1 MKGLS
6 ALVKSVAR
14 LVLCSHCCIYRE
26 VLATKVVPHDFQN
39 ILNEVVELVNHI
51 ESLALNTCLF
61 KALSEETESDSTQL
75 LFDAEIR

>member
-14 LVLCSHCCIYRE
+14 LILCSHCCIYGE
-26 VLATKVVPHDFQN
+26 VLATKVVLPDFQN

-51 ESLALNTCLF
+51 ESLALNTRLF

-75 LFDAEIR
+75 LFHAEIR